1 MWMSVLLLWEQPD
14 LGASHSTW
22 HWPHTSLGPG
32 VPEREL
38 SWSGVSVEHPH
49 VPRGKQVDEVQALEE
64 TFLRIQDPSSLFRN
78 VHQPSRQKRKHCHEG
93 ILRETLK
100 TDTEELTNNASAK
113 SVSSA
118 SLPQYEA
125 YTTPTTCTHAL
136 TPCKEKEKLP
146 KYFFQRAS

>member
-1 MWMSVLLLWEQPD
+1 MNQVGEDPEWGVMSLLLPVSTATDSAEKGLHWCAFILRGS
-14 LGASHSTW
+14 LGA
-22 HWPHTSLGPG
+22 G

-93 ILRETLK
+93 ILRETLE
-100 TDTEELTNNASAK
+100 TDTEELTNTPLRSQFLLCLYH
-113 SVSSA
+113 SMRHTPR
-118 SLPQYEA
+118 PQHA
-125 YTTPTTCTHAL
+125 RTHPL
-136 TPCKEKEKLP
+136 
-146 KYFFQRAS
+146 

>member
-1 MWMSVLLLWEQPD
+1 MNQVGEDPEWGVMSLLLPVSTATDSAEKGLHWCAFILRGS
-14 LGASHSTW
+14 LGA
-22 HWPHTSLGPG
+22 G

-93 ILRETLK
+93 ICVLGSMFRSQRGQLLEIIYSRFCLTCSTWTETL
-100 TDTEELTNNASAK
+100 
-113 SVSSA
+113 
-118 SLPQYEA
+118 
-125 YTTPTTCTHAL
+125 
-136 TPCKEKEKLP
+136 EK
-146 KYFFQRAS
+146 FTVC

>member
-1 MWMSVLLLWEQPD
+1 M
-14 LGASHSTW
+14 
-22 HWPHTSLGPG
+22 
-32 VPEREL
+32 
-38 SWSGVSVEHPH
+38 SVEHPH

-93 ILRETLK
+93 ILRQTLK
-100 TDTEELTNNASAK
+100 TDTEELTNNTSAK

-125 YTTPTTCTHAL
+125 YTTPTTRTHSPL
-136 TPCKEKEKLP
+136 VKKKKSFLNI
-146 KYFFQRAS
+146 FFQRAS